1 MAGVALAEA
10 ENQWREQGERS
21 TPSQCYGMLRDS
33 SHATRE
39 RSRNTMK
46 VLEENIGSKISDIP
60 CSNIFADMS
69 PMARDIKE
77 RISKWEYNILKR
89 LASKAYL
96 ASAGL
101 KKTSAK

>member
-39 RSRNTMK
+39 RSRDTMK

-60 CSNIFADMS
+60 CSNIFTDTS
-69 PMARDIKE
+69 LKARNIKE
-77 RISKWEYNILKR
+77 RINKWDYIKLKNFC
-89 LASKAYL
+89 
-96 ASAGL
+96 
-101 KKTSAK
+101 